1 MLMLCGTNI
10 IVYILWQSFCCL
22 FLWHESTVHLLW
34 CKLIFPPLSVHPSP
48 LFIDEDGKGPDSSPL
63 DGWLDNL
70 LSGVKGWTKNLY
82 GLPACSLSDII
93 PLLYS
98 PLSFISDMQSSI
110 ERHLQK
116 VFQQ

>member
-1 MLMLCGTNI
+1 MTCVRSGEAKAS
-10 IVYILWQSFCCL
+10 ILGGGGGGGCQA
-22 FLWHESTVHLLW
+22 HM
-34 CKLIFPPLSVHPSP
+34 FPTLTVHPSP